1 MFNIVEDLDEHFVF
15 RHAEGRRVRVRMRAI
30 VNDAIHVEIETV
42 EFWYAILRYELRD
55 GRIPFAHP
63 SEELWYS
70 HSEGLKVPGVVEWRE

>member
-1 MFNIVEDLDEHFVF
+1 
-15 RHAEGRRVRVRMRAI
+15 MRAI